1 MVPHNIIMY
10 ACSAAG
16 NTLAVV
22 VVVVVVVGRLME
34 GVFSVEIGRPCMRLQ
49 NV

>member
-10 ACSAAG
+10 ACTAG
-16 NTLAVV
+16 NTLAVVV

-34 GVFSVEIGRPCMRLQ
+34 GVFLVEIGRPCTRLQ